1 MYTLSES
8 VMIAFS
14 QRHSDFDMAKGCFKY
29 NLNDTKLFYCYIQN
43 IISKKAFLLRKTLE
57 VVLVE
62 HLVFYEGGTEM
73 KAVSKT
79 FKLQT
84 LKLPQFPLGLPLQL
98 DMLQGQIQG
107 MFYGF
112 GFMGQAAFGDFEGK
126 TGA

>member
-1 MYTLSES
+1 M
-8 VMIAFS
+8 
-14 QRHSDFDMAKGCFKY
+14 
-29 NLNDTKLFYCYIQN
+29 
-43 IISKKAFLLRKTLE
+43 FLLRKTLE

-84 LKLPQFPLGLPLQL
+84 LKLPQLPLGLPLQL

>member
-1 MYTLSES
+1 MTFRTKFSEIIVLVLDRLQS
-8 VMIAFS
+8 
-14 QRHSDFDMAKGCFKY
+14 FKF
-29 NLNDTKLFYCYIQN
+29 NLNDELLIKCYIQ
-43 IISKKAFLLRKTLE
+43 IITSNKAFLLRKTLE

-73 KAVSKT
+73 KAVSNT
-79 FKLQT
+79 FELQT
-84 LKLPQFPLGLPLQL
+84 LQLPQLPLGLPLQL

-112 GFMGQAAFGDFEGK
+112 GYMGQAAFGDFEGK

>member
-1 MYTLSES
+1 
-8 VMIAFS
+8 
-14 QRHSDFDMAKGCFKY
+14 
-29 NLNDTKLFYCYIQN
+29 
-43 IISKKAFLLRKTLE
+43 
-57 VVLVE
+57 
-62 HLVFYEGGTEM
+62 M

-84 LKLPQFPLGLPLQL
+84 LKLPQLPLGLSLQL